1 MEPVMS
7 EDLVMRSV
15 YLRPIED
22 AQLRQLAVD
31 LNVTKSDLVRAAVGI
46 KLKEWL
52 SDNSKTKAAQ
62 DVAVGLRDATI
73 ARRVK
78 QELPPTAVRFASA
91 PLAKAS
97 APEPPVGRPVAAKA
111 AAHKSMAANAT
122 TPEKAAKRTAPKKTA
137 AKG

>member
-1 MEPVMS
+1 MS
-7 EDLVMRSV
+7 EDLVMRSI

-52 SDNSKTKAAQ
+52 ADNSKTKAAE

-91 PLAKAS
+91 RVAKAESAPKPSVGTPIAAKGAKHKMMAANGS
-97 APEPPVGRPVAAKA
+97 APEG
-111 AAHKSMAANAT
+111 
-122 TPEKAAKRTAPKKTA
+122 AAKRTAPKKTA